1 MLFRN
6 LISDDKPKE
15 MPVNLDSTGL
25 EGEKTPEALNRK
37 LPKNSTKSS
46 HYFSNK
52 IFFNFI
58 FIIILL
64 NKFRIRGRLE
74 RRFKK

>member
-1 MLFRN
+1 
-6 LISDDKPKE
+6 

-46 HYFSNK
+46 HYREVMLPLGEQVQLIPKNEQNQEADK
-52 IFFNFI
+52 LAFNHPI
-58 FIIILL
+58 VVQAV
-64 NKFRIRGRLE
+64 
-74 RRFKK
+74 